1 MEVKSNKSSGNITLI
16 FNNADITDLIRN
28 YLNKQGI
35 DYESITVPGIAGNK
49 YACVKVICTTDDNK
63 TLEKES
69 TISRIDND
77 THEAEINIDQTL
89 KRLQRIIDKITGLSS
104 NLQIAEEYDFDT
116 AINDFTDILKAVN
129 KIKSLYDDI
138 NNLNKMKQNSKYT
151 WSKTLI
157 TDYGD
162 KITINVSP
170 SNTPVSISTRFKHP
184 LYAEKGDSL
193 CYALDLS
200 LAEKF
205 YNKLGVAI
213 NEVKKLNNNQD

>member
-16 FNNADITDLIRN
+16 FNNADIADLIRN

-49 YACVKVICTTDDNK
+49 YACVKGIRTTDDSK

-69 TISRIDND
+69 TILRIDD
-77 THEAEINIDQTL
+77 DIHEAEINVDQTL
-89 KRLQRIIDKITGLSS
+89 KRLQRIIDKITS
-104 NLQIAEEYDFDT
+104 NLQITEEYDFDT
-116 AINDFTDILKAVN
+116 VINDFTDMLKAVN
-129 KIKSLYDDI
+129 KIKSLFDDI

-151 WSKTLI
+151 WRKTLI
-157 TDYGD
+157 ADYGD

-205 YNKLGVAI
+205 YNKLGAAI
-213 NEVKKLNNNQD
+213 NEAKKLNNDQD